1 MVICLERG
9 ADCLHVVQLMPL
21 PSQNPPSSLALLKS
35 RLFLPSWYRLTN
47 VVLVQRPL
55 DGCSSSSSSSSNSS
69 SGPVALLLLLLLL
82 LRSGMLVADGAKI
95 HTPV

>member
-1 MVICLERG
+1 VVICLERG

-35 RLFLPSWYRLTN
+35 RLFLPFWYRLTH
-47 VVLVQRPL
+47 VVLEQRPL
-55 DGCSSSSSSSSNSS
+55 DGCSSSSSSNSS
-69 SGPVALLLLLLLL
+69 SGPVALLLLLL